1 MLVASARMITT
12 AREYL
17 KGRTMADALRIAG
30 YSESLASTR
39 PQHVF
44 GNPLFQAELAR
55 RQAEYEKRHMVN
67 IDYLRSKMMEIID
80 KDDVKD
86 ADKLRALELLGRNLG
101 MFKDQLEVTMK
112 EDLVERL
119 QRGRE
124 RVHKAKEEQ
133 DDNDMRVGGDGYE

>member
-1 MLVASARMITT
+1 MRPANARMIIA

-17 KGRTMADALRIAG
+17 KGRTQADALRLAG

-44 GNPLFQAELAR
+44 SNPRFQAELAR

-67 IDYLRSKMMEIID
+67 IDYLRTKMMEIID
-80 KDDVKD
+80 KEDVKD

-124 RVHKAKEEQ
+124 RVNKAKEESEAE
-133 DDNDMRVGGDGYE
+133 DE

>member
-1 MLVASARMITT
+1 MREANARMIIA

-17 KGRTMADALRIAG
+17 KGRTQADALRIAG

-44 GNPLFQAELAR
+44 SNPRFQRELAR
-55 RQAEYEKRHMVN
+55 RQAEYEKRHMVTLE
-67 IDYLRSKMMEIID
+67 YLREKMREVIEAEG
-80 KDDVKD
+80 VKD

-101 MFKDQLEVTMK
+101 MFRDQLEVTMK

-119 QRGRE
+119 QKGRD
-124 RVHKAKEEQ
+124 RVRHEYEEEAS
-133 DDNDMRVGGDGYE
+133 DE

>member
-1 MLVASARMITT
+1 MIIA

-17 KGRTMADALRIAG
+17 KGRSKCDALRLAG
-30 YSESLASTR
+30 YSESICTTKA
-39 PQHVF
+39 QHVF
-44 GNPLFQAELAR
+44 SNPRFQAELAR

-67 IDYLRSKMMEIID
+67 IEYLREKMMEVIEAE
-80 KDDVKD
+80 DVKD

-124 RVHKAKEEQ
+124 RVNKAKIE
-133 DDNDMRVGGDGYE
+133 DDLGYELTGEDDE